1 MMWPYKAGGPTTSFN
16 YHLKTHHARDF
27 LENKPQA
34 LQQTKV
40 RGRYP
45 VSVNWKFIDC
55 AICGLYATC
64 AHTKRHR
71 IMDWRT
77 LFRRFAHNTLRPMT
91 PELMI
96 HVENLVCCK
105 PTQLMFLEMKQHL
118 TSLQD
123 RIFWLSCDGWSSVS
137 WVLCVQ
143 QESDHTSEH
152 LAEETTKH

>member
-1 MMWPYKAGGPTTSFN
+1 MRPYEAAQDHG
-16 YHLKTHHARDF
+16 LADF
-27 LENKPQA
+27 ISALCPQYS
-34 LQQTKV
+34 LPSLT
-40 RGRYP
+40 
-45 VSVNWKFIDC
+45 
-55 AICGLYATC
+55 
-64 AHTKRHR
+64 
-71 IMDWRT
+71 
-77 LFRRFAHNTLRPMT
+77 TLRPMT

-105 PTQLMFLEMKQHL
+105 PTQLMFLEMKRHL

-152 LAEETTKH
+152 LAEETTETLKAWDVSLSTDIQGLVADNTNSMPALASLLGVRFRGCAAHKHRVFSQ